1 MSKKH
6 HKREDGL
13 TEEEAREL
21 PADSEPEIQV
31 SEAEETVQH
40 AAAEQPDYYD
50 KYVRLTAEYDN
61 FRKRTDREKAAL
73 LAYGKKEFAEKM
85 LPAYEVLLRQ
95 RKKIEEQQTSK
106 ECTAELKNLLDGIK
120 MVLGELDKAFK
131 TEGVEK
137 MDTIGKPY
145 DPMTQE
151 AIATLPAKPEQDG
164 LVLEEVQMGFTMDGK
179 TLRPARV
186 VVGKAGEEA

>member
-13 TEEEAREL
+13 TEEEARDL
-21 PADSEPEIQV
+21 PADSEPEINV
-31 SEAEETVQH
+31 SEAEETAQP
-40 AAAEQPDYYD
+40 AAPAQPDYYD
-50 KYVRLTAEYDN
+50 KYVRLSAEYDN

-73 LAYGKKEFAEKM
+73 LAYGKKEFAEKL

-95 RKKIEEQQTSK
+95 RDKMQTQEPGK
-106 ECTAELKNLLDGIK
+106 ECAAELKNLLDGIK

-131 TEGVEK
+131 AEGVEK

-151 AIATLPAKPEQDG
+151 AIATLPAKAEQDG
-164 LVLEEVQMGFTMDGK
+164 LVLEEVQMGFMMDGK